1 MPSASISYTDGTRSF
16 KKKYGSM
23 YNNNAYDPYARSNNS
38 WWNYLFMPAPAV
50 ASNIAHEVLGQD
62 DKAMLRDAVNS
73 QLSGDALA
81 YWNSL
86 SPTEQD
92 ALFENYWSE
101 EEDGL
106 HNLWGLQGGNETFNL
121 AQYMRDLDEL
131 SLIEAQPI
139 LSDYVNLDQIR
150 SDAESAIA
158 AENEALLASLNADL
172 KSTSDAY
179 DNTRN
184 ALLTQQHQNASQ
196 TMDALSSNMSR
207 ARRNAIEAGA
217 SAGVR
222 IAENV
227 NTLLSAQN
235 QISNQSLETSNQLAQ
250 MLVSQRNAESSL
262 RNQWRDIQQSTYDR
276 TVNRTN
282 SEVAWGQARY
292 DQAQQNWQNK
302 YDNTVSE
309 SNALQDSMSKYKNRS
324 AYSTKSRSEY

>member
-1 MPSASISYTDGTRSF
+1 MPSKFISYSDGTRSF
-16 KKKYGSM
+16 AEKYKGM
-23 YNNNAYDPYARSNNS
+23 YTNNAYNPYARSNNS
-38 WWNYLFMPAPAV
+38 WWNYLFMPVNATK
-50 ASNIAHEVLGQD
+50 STLLHEMFGQD
-62 DKAMLRDAVNS
+62 DKSMLRDAVNS

-86 SPTEQD
+86 RPTEQD
-92 ALFENYWSE
+92 ALFKNYWSE

-106 HNLWGLQGGNETFNL
+106 HNMWGLQGGNETFNL
-121 AQYMRDLDEL
+121 AQFMRDLGEL

-139 LSDYVNLDQIR
+139 ISDYVNLDQIR
-150 SDAESAIA
+150 SDAEAAIA

-179 DNTRN
+179 VNARD
-184 ALLTQQHQNASQ
+184 ALLTQQHQNAAQ
-196 TMDALSSNMSR
+196 TMDTLSSNMSR

-250 MLVSQRNAESSL
+250 MLVSQRNAESGL

-324 AYSTKSRSEY
+324 AYSAGSRSDY